1 MAIYE
6 ESLKSL
12 FLEMSVNGNRLSSGT
27 GFICTSPIG
36 PVLITNRHN
45 VTGRHQDTGQPLS
58 STGGV
63 PDKISIRHNRL
74 GHTGETLLKDEALFD
89 PEGEPRWIEHP
100 TLGAGAD
107 FVALPLSNTY
117 GGLQLHYYDPSAP
130 GPAFKI
136 GPTAI
141 ISVLGF
147 PFGISGGASLAV
159 WATGFVASEPDVD
172 YGGKPT
178 FLIDC
183 RTRQGQSGSPVIA
196 YRHGSADLETGG
208 TMMFDQPLTRFLG
221 IYSGRVNAE
230 ADLGIV
236 WKARAIAELIASLK
250 Q

>member
-1 MAIYE
+1 MAIYI

-12 FLEMSVNGNRLSSGT
+12 FLEMSVNGYFLASGT
-27 GFICTSPIG
+27 GFICISPAG
-36 PVLITNRHN
+36 PVLVTNRHN

-58 STGGV
+58 PTGGV
-63 PDKISIRHNRL
+63 PDTISIRHNSL
-74 GHTGETLLKDEALFD
+74 GRTGETTLKDEALFA
-89 PEGEPRWIEHP
+89 PEGQARWREHP
-100 TLGAGAD
+100 TLGVTAD
-107 FVALPLSNTY
+107 FVALPLSSTS
-117 GGLQLHYYDPSAP
+117 GVQLYSYNPSNP
-130 GPAFKI
+130 GELFKV

-141 ISVLGF
+141 VSVLGF

-172 YGGKPT
+172 YDGKPT

-196 YRHGSADLETGG
+196 YRHGSADLEAGG
-208 TMMFDQPLTRFLG
+208 IIVFDQPATRFLG

-236 WKARAIAELIASLK
+236 WKASAIAELISSITP
-250 Q
+250 

>member
-12 FLEMSVNGNRLSSGT
+12 FLEMSFNGTLLSTGT
-27 GFICTSPIG
+27 GFLCTSPIG

-45 VTGRHQDTGQPLS
+45 VTGRRQDTGQAIS
-58 STGGV
+58 SHGGV

-74 GHTGETLLKDEALFD
+74 GHAGETLLKDEALFD
-89 PEGEPRWIEHP
+89 HEGERRWIEHP
-100 TLGAGAD
+100 TLGAMAD

-117 GGLQLHYYDPSAP
+117 GGIQLRYYDPSDP
-130 GPAFKI
+130 GPLFKI

-141 ISVLGF
+141 VSVLGF
-147 PFGISGGASLAV
+147 PFGITGGASLAV
-159 WATGFVASEPDVD
+159 WATGFVASEPDAD
-172 YGGKPT
+172 YGGLPT

-183 RTRQGQSGSPVIA
+183 RTRPGQSGSPVIA
-196 YRHGSADLETGG
+196 YRHGMADMEGGG
-208 TMMFDQPLTRFLG
+208 TLMSDRSLTRFLG
-221 IYSGRVNAE
+221 IYSGRVNAD

-236 WKARAIAELIASLK
+236 WKARVIAELIASLK